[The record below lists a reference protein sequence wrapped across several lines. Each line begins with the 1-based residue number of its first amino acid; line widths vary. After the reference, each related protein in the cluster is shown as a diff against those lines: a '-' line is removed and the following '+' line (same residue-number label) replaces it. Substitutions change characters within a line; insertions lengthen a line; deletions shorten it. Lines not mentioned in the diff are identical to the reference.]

1 MFYSKSQSAMNVRS
15 TLLKRTHVGMAI
27 LLVSN
32 AFQSWSQDWSHRHA
46 FAKSYWGLSLH
57 GVPAMEDGLFEAEG
71 ESVQI
76 FDRSSFVSPAV
87 NIGATHFW
95 GHADFYVAIN
105 TVPLKIKE
113 DNVVNRIG
121 MGTFTG
127 LRVYPWAVGD
137 NKIRPYLG
145 YKFSPWRYRQGDTP
159 TTSYKTTR
167 IKGMIDAGLGL
178 ATDNGYFTLDVSKL
192 LRPDF
197 ETYLSRT
204 DTSPDRWP
212 EWTLSVGLNLAL
224 ETTSVA
230 ANPVN
235 KALNKELPL
244 SNGKGLFF
252 AAGPSSAFPVAS
264 SSYITEE
271 RPYLDDQSFPIIFP
285 DVALGWHFSKADAV
299 VAVSQRTM
307 TQKRSAYDF
316 EQVITR
322 NSTILEAY
330 KFFGDYHGFVPY
342 LGAGISRER
351 IGLEEW
357 EAGDQITDVSFD
369 PTPWYMV
376 FGWDIRPSEKGDFWV
391 LRTNLRIPPRLQ
403 LEHGEANHKLSLQ
416 HMEFNFIQLVVYPQR
431 WRRARELSKDN

>member
-1 MFYSKSQSAMNVRS
+1 M
-15 TLLKRTHVGMAI
+15 TLLLRWTMT
-27 LLVSN
+27 
-32 AFQSWSQDWSHRHA
+32 SWAMLAAMTTFAQDWDHRHA
-46 FAKSYWGLSLH
+46 FAKSYWGVSLH
-57 GVPAMEDGLFEAEG
+57 GVPSMGEGLLNAEG
-71 ESVQI
+71 ESAQI
-76 FDRSSFVSPAV
+76 FDRSAFVSPGV

-105 TVPLKIKE
+105 TVPLKLEE
-113 DNVVNRIG
+113 DEVVNRIG

-127 LRVYPWAVGD
+127 LRAYPWAVGD
-137 NKIRPYLG
+137 NKVRPYLG

-159 TTSYKTTR
+159 ETSYKTTR
-167 IKGMIDAGLGL
+167 IKGMVDAGMGW

-204 DTSPDRWP
+204 PSANADRWP
-212 EWTLSVGLNLAL
+212 GWTVSVGLNLSL

-235 KALNKELPL
+235 KTLNEELPL
-244 SNGKGLFF
+244 SNGKGLFL

-264 SSYITEE
+264 SSYIAEE

-285 DVALGWHFSKADAV
+285 DFALGWHFTKADAV
-299 VAVSQRTM
+299 VAVSQRAM

-316 EQVITR
+316 EQVISR

-330 KFFGDYHGFVPY
+330 KFLGDYHGFVPY
-342 LGAGISRER
+342 VGVGVSRER

-357 EAGDQITDVSFD
+357 DAGEQLTDLTFD
-369 PTPWYMV
+369 PTPWHIV

-391 LRTNLRIPPRLQ
+391 LRTNLRIPPQLQ
-403 LEHGEANHKLSLQ
+403 LDHGEANHTLSLQ

-431 WRRARELSKDN
+431 WKRARELSKDN

>member
-1 MFYSKSQSAMNVRS
+1 MNVRS
-15 TLLKRTHVGMAI
+15 TLPQRTHVSMAI

-76 FDRSSFVSPAV
+76 FDRSAFVSPAV

-137 NKIRPYLG
+137 NKVRPYLG
-145 YKFSPWRYRQGDTP
+145 YKFSPWRYQQGDTP

-316 EQVITR
+316 EQVIAR

-330 KFFGDYHGFVPY
+330 KFLGDYHGFVPY

>member
-1 MFYSKSQSAMNVRS
+1 M
-15 TLLKRTHVGMAI
+15 TLLLRWTMT
-27 LLVSN
+27 
-32 AFQSWSQDWSHRHA
+32 SWVMLAVMTTLAQDWDHRHA
-46 FAKSYWGLSLH
+46 FAKSYWGISLH
-57 GVPAMEDGLFEAEG
+57 GLPSMGEGLLNAEG
-71 ESVQI
+71 ESAQI
-76 FDRSSFVSPAV
+76 FDRSAFVSPAV

-105 TVPLKIKE
+105 TVPLKFEE
-113 DNVVNRIG
+113 DDVVNRIG

-127 LRVYPWAVGD
+127 LRAYPWAVGE
-137 NKIRPYLG
+137 NKVRPYLG

-159 TTSYKTTR
+159 ETSYKTTR
-167 IKGMIDAGLGL
+167 IKGMVDAGLGW

-204 DTSPDRWP
+204 PDANADRWP
-212 EWTLSVGLNLAL
+212 GWTVSVGLNLSL

-235 KALNKELPL
+235 KTLNEELPL

-271 RPYLDDQSFPIIFP
+271 RPYLDDQSFPNIFP
-285 DVALGWHFSKADAV
+285 DFALGWHFTKADAV
-299 VAVSQRTM
+299 VAVSRRAM

-316 EQVITR
+316 EQVISR

-330 KFFGDYHGFVPY
+330 KFLGDYHGFVPY
-342 LGAGISRER
+342 VGVGVSRER

-357 EAGDQITDVSFD
+357 DAGNQLTDLTFN
-369 PTPWYMV
+369 PTPWHIV

-391 LRTNLRIPPRLQ
+391 LRTNLRIPPQLQ
-403 LEHGEANHKLSLQ
+403 LDHGEAKHTLSLQ

-431 WRRARELSKDN
+431 WKRARELSKDN